1 MQVQGQSCFEAA
13 GEPLK
18 AYLEGAG
25 SQGKGLGRLFKKQG
39 WRKAVVVA
47 VWQTELLLASSLECE
62 WELVELDKLRF
73 GVEHLFRD
81 YKSYGWQWESS
92 QAKKLESCE
101 GQELALAFVT
111 MVELVLGS
119 SQVALKAG
127 KRSIFNLGRMRL
139 QGYLMGSIKQRIEW
153 EIAAFSSPVA
163 LKKLLLV

>member
-1 MQVQGQSCFEAA
+1 MEIF
-13 GEPLK
+13 
-18 AYLEGAG
+18 Y
-25 SQGKGLGRLFKKQG
+25 
-39 WRKAVVVA
+39 
-47 VWQTELLLASSLECE
+47 TEIQ
-62 WELVELDKLRF
+62 LRF